1 MILPDQDNNEEDDKD
16 PDKTKE
22 TVPVHDVSPA
32 QNFFYCQFLSQLR
45 LAVFTLEDEQIVW
58 TGKSFQT
65 SKSSDVQTGRT
76 NFSTNKSSDICPSG
90 KTSFP

>member
-32 QNFFYCQFLSQLR
+32 AQTFLQYQSLLQLR
-45 LAVFTLEDEQIVW
+45 LAVLY
-58 TGKSFQT
+58 
-65 SKSSDVQTGRT
+65 
-76 NFSTNKSSDICPSG
+76 
-90 KTSFP
+90 

>member
-1 MILPDQDNNEEDDKD
+1 MILPDQDNNEEDKD

-32 QNFFYCQFLSQLR
+32 QTFFCYQFLSQLG
-45 LAVFTLEDEQIVW
+45 LAVLTLEDEQIVW

-65 SKSSDVQTGRT
+65 NKSSDVQTGRT

-90 KTSFP
+90 KTIFP